1 MKKDESMKN
10 FNTEIRKEKIMELI
24 NESSSSFMVDENIV
38 GNDANFPPTRMM
50 YASPVN
56 QLRSGGE
63 TPTNFLLH
71 P

>member
-1 MKKDESMKN
+1 MV
-10 FNTEIRKEKIMELI
+10 LI
-24 NESSSSFMVDENIV
+24 NESSSSFIVDENMV
-38 GNDANFPPTRMM
+38 GNDANLPPTRMM